1 MKKLV
6 IYAAALGLTFTLG
19 LGAVTSFAA
28 ASHPP
33 VEARAAYKV
42 LEYVDFIRLNNAP
55 WEGNNRN
62 VDLTGSQGN
71 TPWLRASGWGA
82 SPSDL
87 KANEVTLG
95 NYGARLWYTGGYVTF
110 SVNLTATSELEA
122 VYFHYYDGMDDK
134 DYPIPYTVS
143 SGKYIYSYTFRIGNS
158 NLKPFFHMDG
168 EGKKVTDFHF
178 YVLEGNASSSSVVQ
192 LNTNGGTGGTGWV
205 EASWNSAMPA
215 ITKPTRTGYVFDGYY
230 DAVSGGTKYYNAD
243 GSSARTYK
251 NGDATTL
258 FARWS
263 EAKYTVTLNKNG
275 GTGGTSSVEATKG
288 SAMPKLSSLPT
299 RAGYTFAGY
308 YSATSGGTKYYNAN
322 GTSAKNFDKDA
333 NTTLYAQW
341 TANEYTVTYNANGGT
356 VSPASFKY
364 KTNKNTTTK
373 TAQNFTLATPTRS
386 GYTFTGWSVS
396 KDGVSVANKT
406 ALTIDGNIY
415 GNFTVTANWSTI
427 PYTISYDLDGGTVSG
442 TNPTEYNI
450 ETATFTLIN
459 PTKVG
464 YDFVGWTGSNGTTPQ
479 TSVSVAKGST
489 GNKTFTANWV
499 YNAKVQ
505 DFIDKVNAIGKVSYG
520 TEHTSKAEILAA
532 TNAYDLLS
540 DGEKAL
546 EEVVDLYEDL
556 DAAAQEYDE
565 QSEAAVFDYID
576 KVAAL
581 EEQAG
586 HDPENV
592 QYNETYE
599 TLFKNVR
606 AAYAHLE
613 VDEQVLVEVVA
624 AHDAY
629 LPYQA
634 KYDSFVAEAQQNF
647 IAKVNAIKA
656 AAEDDYANVEYNED
670 FRALINDAKDAYQA
684 IREADRDDSDVV
696 TKKGELDTAEANY
709 LAGAATYASS
719 VKDLIAAIAPI
730 TEDTDVSDEAIADAR
745 AAFEALFDEQKN
757 DSDFISTNIPNY
769 QRLLDAEAADP
780 VAKQILAIGPSD
792 AEDFSAKVA
801 AAEAAYKAL
810 TDDQKALISGAVAG
824 ILSDDVAAL
833 NAMNLIDAIGDVAY
847 TPESKAL
854 IDSARG
860 AYDALTPGQKAL
872 VVNLDVL
879 TKAEADYAAIKAVA
893 DEINAIGAITYDD
906 ASKAKIDSAR
916 ANYEALTDDQKGFFP
931 AATLTLLENYEEAYE
946 VMGKIVAIGT
956 VENTPESVALVEEAK
971 AACDEYK
978 DKGYEQNLLD
988 PAIYQ
993 TFMND
998 LQIVNVMGKINA
1010 IGELEYTPECK
1021 ALIDDAKSAYD
1032 NLSPALQ
1039 DLVPN
1044 ADDLLKAVA
1053 DYDAVKT
1060 VADEVDAIGAITYD
1074 DASKTKIDAA
1084 RDSYEALSDDQ
1095 KAFFPLA
1102 ELEAYEAAYEE
1113 MGLIKAIGTLE
1124 NTPESIA
1131 LVNDAKDGYDALSDL
1146 AKSHLD
1152 PAYEKVLLDDYAAM
1166 LAMEKINAIGDL
1178 EYTPECK
1185 GLIDDARETY
1195 DALTP
1200 DQKLIV
1206 PNLDVLAKD
1215 EADYAAVKTV
1225 ADKVDAI
1232 GAITYDDAS
1241 KAKIDAA
1248 RADYEALTDD
1258 QKAFFPIEKLEAY
1271 EAAYAE
1277 MGKIQAIGT
1286 LANTPES
1293 KALVEA
1299 AKAGYDALDAE
1310 QKSHLDPAYEKTL
1323 LDDYAAMLAM
1333 EKINAIG
1340 EVAYTPESKAL
1351 IDAARTSYDAL
1362 SEDQKKL
1369 VLNYGTLTK
1378 DEADYAKVAS
1388 SVGKVDSIG
1397 DITFDEASKA
1407 KIEAARAEYEALSAE
1422 QKAFYPKKTLTELEN
1437 YENAYKALEKISAIG
1452 EVSYDSDSEK
1462 RIEEARI
1469 AYDSLSEEQKALVQ
1483 KGDLE
1488 KLTKGEQSIKTQK
1501 TNGTILSSVLLG
1513 VSALAL
1519 VAGIILLIRLL
1530 KKKGEKGGTQV
1541 NSIVV
1546 LPFVV
1551 LTSYY
1556 LSGAFIALYVLAG
1569 LALIVWIAN
1578 LIVGIRRK
1586 KNKAAS
1592 AAEPVSEEASSIEP
1606 IAKEEA
1612 VEEAVPH
1619 VAQKA
1624 EEPLSKANEEEE
1636 EVTTVTDEK
1645 GNIFQI
1651 RYVRSFQAK
1660 LSQAE
1665 DVTKDYYNELKNYAL
1680 SYKKANDRVSW
1691 HYDSVNVGR
1700 NAVLKFAIRGKTLCV
1715 YLALDPEAYA
1725 DTKYKVEKAESKKFE
1740 EVSCLYRIKNDR
1752 RCGYAKDLIDAAM
1765 AAVPTE
1771 KGKESNEDFRAPY
1784 EETKALIKKGLIKEL
1799 KTQVNVPKQEPTPAV
1814 VAKPVEPVNEEEE
1827 VTTVTDEKGNIFQI
1841 RYVRSFQAKLSQAED
1856 VTKDYYN
1863 ELKNYAL
1870 SYKKAND
1877 RVSWHYDSI
1886 NVGRN
1891 AVLKFGIRGK
1901 TLCVYLALNPDAY
1914 ADTKYKVERA
1924 ESKKFEEVSCLY
1936 RIKNDRRCGY
1946 AKDLIDAAMAAIP
1959 AEKGEEPNEDYRA
1972 PYEETKALLEKGL
1985 IKELKTQVNAPKKEI
2000 TSVTVDKADELMSD
2014 EVAEA
2019 SIEHD
2024 TVHHHRDGKKEII
2037 NIDTLSQNYNSGDTV
2052 TLDSLIEKGLVP
2064 AKTGSVKVL
2073 ARGSLD
2079 KKLIVDLDEFSLQ
2092 AVKMIV
2098 LLGGHVQKID

>member
-6 IYAAALGLTFTLG
+6 IYAAALGLAFTLG

-33 VEARAAYKV
+33 VEARASYTV
-42 LEYVDFIRLNNAP
+42 LEYVDFTRLYNAP

-110 SVNLTATSELEA
+110 SVNLTATSELDA
-122 VYFHYYDGMDDK
+122 VYFHYYDGLDDK
-134 DYPIPYTVS
+134 DYAVPYTVS

-258 FARWS
+258 YAHWS

-275 GTGGTSSVEATKG
+275 GTGGANSVEATKG
-288 SAMPKLSSLPT
+288 SAMPALSSLPT

-322 GTSAKNFDKDA
+322 GSSAKNFDKDA

-364 KTNKNTTTK
+364 KTNNNTTTT

-396 KDGVSVANKT
+396 KSGVSVANKT
-406 ALTIDGNIY
+406 ALTINGDIY
-415 GNFTVTANWSTI
+415 GDFTVTANWSAI

-489 GNKTFTANWV
+489 GNKTFTANWA

-505 DFIDKVNAIGKVSYG
+505 DFIDKVNAIGDVSYG
-520 TEHTSKAEILAA
+520 TDSTSKADILAA
-532 TNAYDLLS
+532 FDAYDLLS

-546 EEVVDLYEDL
+546 EEVVALYADL
-556 DAAAQEYDE
+556 DAAANEYDD
-565 QSEAAVFDYID
+565 QMEAAVFDYIG

-581 EEQAG
+581 EEQAQN
-586 HDPENV
+586 DPNNV
-592 QYNETYE
+592 EYNETYE
-599 TLFKNVR
+599 ALLKDVR
-606 AAYAHLE
+606 DAYAHLE
-613 VDEQVLVEVVA
+613 ATEQALDEVVA
-624 AHDAY
+624 AHNAY
-629 LPYQA
+629 LPYQDA
-634 KYDSFVAEAQQNF
+634 YDSLTSDAQNAF
-647 IAKVNAIKA
+647 IAAVNAIKEE
-656 AAEDDYANVEYNED
+656 AEGDYANVAYTEA
-670 FRALINDAKDAYQA
+670 FRELINAAKDAYEA
-684 IREADRDDSDVV
+684 IREADRGDSDVV
-696 TKKGELDTAEANY
+696 TAKGEFDTANANY
-709 LAGAATYASS
+709 LAAAETYAAS
-719 VKDLIAAIAPI
+719 VKALINMIAPI

-745 AAFEALFDEQKN
+745 AAFDALFDEQKN

-769 QRLLDAEAADP
+769 QRLVDAEAADP

-801 AAEAAYKAL
+801 AAEAAYNAL
-810 TDDQKALISGAVAG
+810 TDDQKALISGSVAG

-833 NAMNLIDAIGDVAY
+833 SVMDKIGAIGTIAY

-854 IDSARG
+854 IDSARD
-860 AYDALTPGQKAL
+860 AYEALTPGQKAL
-872 VVNLDVL
+872 VANLDVL
-879 TKAEADYAAIKAVA
+879 TKAEGDYDAIKAVA

-906 ASKAKIDSAR
+906 ASKGKIDSAR

-931 AATLTLLENYEEAYE
+931 AATLTLLENYEDAYE

-971 AACDEYK
+971 ASCDDYK

-1032 NLSPALQ
+1032 NLSPSLQ

-1074 DASKTKIDAA
+1074 DASKGKIDSA
-1084 RDSYEALSDDQ
+1084 RANYEALTDDQ

-1152 PAYEKVLLDDYAAM
+1152 PDYEKALLDDYAAM
-1166 LAMEKINAIGDL
+1166 LTMEKINAIGDL
-1178 EYTPECK
+1178 EYTPASK
-1185 GLIDDARETY
+1185 ALIDDARASF
-1195 DALTP
+1195 DALSD
-1200 DQKLIV
+1200 DQKQIV
-1206 PNLDVLAKD
+1206 PNIDVLVKD
-1215 EADYAAVKTV
+1215 EADFAAVKAV
-1225 ADKVDAI
+1225 AEKVDAI
-1232 GAITYDDAS
+1232 GAITFDEAS
-1241 KAKIDAA
+1241 KAKIDDA

-1258 QKAFFPIEKLEAY
+1258 QKAFFPLEELEAY

-1299 AKAGYDALDAE
+1299 AKAGYDALNAE

-1333 EKINAIG
+1333 GKINAIG
-1340 EVAYTPESKAL
+1340 TVAYTPESKAL
-1351 IDAARTSYDAL
+1351 IDAARASYDAL
-1362 SEDQKKL
+1362 SADQKKL
-1369 VLNYGTLTK
+1369 VLNYETLTK

-1407 KIEAARAEYEALSAE
+1407 KIEAARADYEALTDD
-1422 QKAFYPKKTLTELEN
+1422 QKAFYPRKTLTELEN
-1437 YENAYKALEKISAIG
+1437 YENAYKALTKISAIG
-1452 EVSYDSDSEK
+1452 EVGYDSDSEK
-1462 RIEEARI
+1462 RIEEART

-1483 KGDLE
+1483 APDLE

-1513 VSALAL
+1513 VSGLAL
-1519 VAGIILLIRLL
+1519 VVGIVLLVRLL
-1530 KKKGEKGGTQV
+1530 KKKGGKGGAQV

-1546 LPFVV
+1546 LPFIV

-1569 LALIVWIAN
+1569 LALIVWIVN

-1586 KNKAAS
+1586 KNKAA
-1592 AAEPVSEEASSIEP
+1592 AAVEPVSEEAPSEEP
-1606 IAKEEA
+1606 APTEAVAAEEA
-1612 VEEAVPH
+1612 V
-1619 VAQKA
+1619 
-1624 EEPLSKANEEEE
+1624 
-1636 EVTTVTDEK
+1636 
-1645 GNIFQI
+1645 
-1651 RYVRSFQAK
+1651 
-1660 LSQAE
+1660 
-1665 DVTKDYYNELKNYAL
+1665 
-1680 SYKKANDRVSW
+1680 
-1691 HYDSVNVGR
+1691 
-1700 NAVLKFAIRGKTLCV
+1700 
-1715 YLALDPEAYA
+1715 
-1725 DTKYKVEKAESKKFE
+1725 
-1740 EVSCLYRIKNDR
+1740 
-1752 RCGYAKDLIDAAM
+1752 
-1765 AAVPTE
+1765 
-1771 KGKESNEDFRAPY
+1771 AP
-1784 EETKALIKKGLIKEL
+1784 IV
-1799 KTQVNVPKQEPTPAV
+1799 Q
-1814 VAKPVEPVNEEEE
+1814 KPVEPVNEEEE

-1877 RVSWHYDSI
+1877 RLSWHYDSI

-1891 AVLKFGIRGK
+1891 AVLKFVIRGK

-1914 ADTKYKVERA
+1914 ADTKYKVEKA

-1959 AEKGEEPNEDYRA
+1959 AEKGRESNEDFRA
-1972 PYEETKALLEKGL
+1972 PYEETEALLKKGL
-1985 IKELKTQVNAPKKEI
+1985 IKELKTQVNAPKQEI

-2014 EVAEA
+2014 ETAEA

-2024 TVHHHRDGKKEII
+2024 AVHHHRDGKKEVV
-2037 NIDTLSQNYNSGDTV
+2037 NIDTLSQNYKNGDTV

-2098 LLGGHVQKID
+2098 LMGGHVQKID